1 MYLLYLSKFHITACA
16 FSKSFLATKISYCM
30 DCDVG
35 FPTLPKYPRRVTEHA
50 HSHKRLYV
58 LYLYLIFSR
67 SKISLIALNCIMSV
81 PIHKLSEF
89 NIVSI
94 LFSFLAI
101 SNFIK
106 LDLPPSFAAYRSL
119 FQPVN

>member
-1 MYLLYLSKFHITACA
+1 MYLLYLGKFHITACA
-16 FSKSFLATKISYCM
+16 FSKSFSPQKFHT
-30 DCDVG
+30 VWTV
-35 FPTLPKYPRRVTEHA
+35 TLDSPHFQSFHEVFQILPILL
-50 HSHKRLYV
+50 RLYV

-67 SKISLIALNCIMSV
+67 SKISLIALNYIMSV

-94 LFSFLAI
+94 LFSFHAI